1 MRIIRVFLLFVL
13 LPLLLLTVGCSEDP
27 TAEDFVNATE
37 HGVSPENTGEE
48 NSRALQAVLDELTET
63 GGTVYLPAGEYEFAE
78 NGRQTIGSHCIKMRS
93 NIRMVGDGEATV
105 LKPVGHTPQGLDM
118 FYFNEYLDRGE
129 AVYLENCSF
138 EGFVID
144 AAGTSCDTYTSA
156 GKGFM
161 FNLFRGC
168 HWKNVTVKYT
178 DGTGFG
184 VDCPIDSTMQGCTA
198 IGCGKAATE
207 DSGGASGFG
216 IGFGYRED
224 ESMSITDCQAYG
236 NRKFGFFFEHQGR
249 FNGEMYAATVKGTFT
264 VRNCRAGENLFGF
277 GGICA
282 VNTVYEQC
290 VAEDSSR
297 YGFYFEDSSGCRVDA
312 CQSKKSGEAAF
323 ALIQKETDDWPRV
336 TDVAIS
342 GCLGADSPM
351 GVLLLCEDTA
361 DPMGDNRVENC
372 QFVGVEVAA
381 RTVGRMESLVLTGN
395 RSDTRKT
402 AFEADITDFRNSGNS
417 WN

>member
-1 MRIIRVFLLFVL
+1 MRIIRVFLLFV
-13 LPLLLLTVGCSEDP
+13 PLLLLFWTVGCTEEPS
-27 TAEDFVNATE
+27 AEDFVNATE

-93 NIRMVGDGEATV
+93 NIRLVGDGEATV
-105 LKPVGHTPQGLDM
+105 LKPVGHTPRGLDM
-118 FYFNEYLDRGE
+118 FYFNEYLDTGE

-184 VDCPIDSTMQGCTA
+184 VDCPMDSTMRGCTA

-224 ESMSITDCQAYG
+224 ERMSITDCEAYG

-249 FNGEMYAATVKGTFT
+249 FNGEMYAAAVKGNFT

-312 CQSKKSGEAAF
+312 CQSKNGGEAAF
-323 ALIQKETDDWPRV
+323 ALIQKETDGWPRV
-336 TDVAIS
+336 TDVTFS

-361 DPMGDNRVENC
+361 DPMGDNRVEDC
-372 QFVGVEVAA
+372 QFVGVGVAA
-381 RTVGRMESLVLTGN
+381 RTAGRMESLVLTGN

>member
-1 MRIIRVFLLFVL
+1 MRSIRVFLLSV
-13 LPLLLLTVGCSEDP
+13 PLLLLFCTVGCTEEPS
-27 TAEDFVNATE
+27 AESFVNAIE
-37 HGVSPENTGEE
+37 RGVSPENTGEE
-48 NSRALQAVLDELTET
+48 NSRALQALLDELTEA

-93 NIRMVGDGEATV
+93 NIRIVGDGEATV
-105 LKPVGHTPQGLDM
+105 LKPVGRTPRGLDM
-118 FYFNEYLDRGE
+118 FYFNEYLDTGE

-138 EGFVID
+138 DGFVID

-178 DGTGFG
+178 EGTGFG
-184 VDCPIDSTMQGCTA
+184 VDCPIDSTIRGCTA

-216 IGFGYRED
+216 IGFGYCED
-224 ESMSITDCQAYG
+224 ESMSITDCKAYG

-249 FNGEMYAATVKGTFT
+249 FNGEMYAASVKGTFT
-264 VRNCRAGENLFGF
+264 VNNCRAAENLFGF

-282 VNTVYEQC
+282 VNTVYEEC

-312 CQSKKSGEAAF
+312 CQSKNGGEAAF
-323 ALIQKETDDWPRV
+323 ALIQTKADGSRRV
-336 TDVAIS
+336 TDVTFS
-342 GCLGADSPM
+342 GCLGADSPV

-372 QFVGVEVAA
+372 RFVGVGVAA

-395 RSDTRKT
+395 LADTRKT
-402 AFEADITDFRNSGNS
+402 AFEADITVFRNSGNS

>member
-1 MRIIRVFLLFVL
+1 MRIIRVFLLFV
-13 LPLLLLTVGCSEDP
+13 PLLLLFGTVGCTEEPS
-27 TAEDFVNATE
+27 AENFVNAVE

-48 NSRALQAVLDELTET
+48 NSRALQALLDELTEA

-78 NGRQTIGSHCIKMRS
+78 NGRQTIGSHCIQMRS
-93 NIRMVGDGEATV
+93 NIRIVGDGEATV
-105 LKPVGHTPQGLDM
+105 LKPAGRTPQGLDM

-168 HWKNVTVKYT
+168 YWKNVTVKYT

-184 VDCPIDSTMQGCTA
+184 VDCPMDSTMQGCTA

-224 ESMSITDCQAYG
+224 EGMSITDCEAYG

-249 FNGEMYAATVKGTFT
+249 FNGEMYAAAVKGIFT
-264 VRNCRAGENLFGF
+264 VRNCRAAENLFGF

-282 VNTVYEQC
+282 VNTVYEGC

-297 YGFYFEDSSGCRVDA
+297 YGFYFEDSAGCRVDA
-312 CQSKKSGEAAF
+312 CQSKNGGEAAF
-323 ALIQKETDDWPRV
+323 ALIQKETDGWPRV
-336 TDVAIS
+336 TDMAIS

-351 GVLLLCEDTA
+351 GVLLLCEDTT
-361 DPMGDNRVENC
+361 DSMGDNRVENC
-372 QFVGVEVAA
+372 QFVGVGVAA
-381 RTVGRMESLVLTGN
+381 RTAGRMESLTLTGN
-395 RSDTRKT
+395 LADTRKT
-402 AFEADITDFRNSGNS
+402 AFEADITDFLNSGNS

>member
-1 MRIIRVFLLFVL
+1 MKTIRVLLAFVL
-13 LPLLLLTVGCSEDP
+13 LPLLLLTVGCGEDR
-27 TAEDFVNATE
+27 TVDGLVNATD

-48 NSRALQAVLDELTET
+48 NSRALQALLDELTEE

-78 NGRQTIGSHCIKMRS
+78 NGSQTIGSHCIQMRS
-93 NIRMVGDGEATV
+93 NIRIVGDGETTV
-105 LKPVGHTPQGLDM
+105 LKPVGHTPRGLDL

-144 AAGTSCDTYTSA
+144 ASETSCDTYTSA

-168 HWKNVTVKYT
+168 HWKNVTVKHT

-216 IGFGYRED
+216 IGFGYCED
-224 ESMSITDCQAYG
+224 ESMSITDCEAYG

-249 FNGEMYAATVKGTFT
+249 FNGEMYAASVKGSFT
-264 VRNCRAGENLFGF
+264 VRDCFAAENIYGF

-282 VNTVYEQC
+282 VNTVYEGC
-290 VAEDSSR
+290 AAEDASR
-297 YGFYFEDSSGCRVDA
+297 YGFYFEDSAGCRVVS
-312 CQSKKSGEAAF
+312 CQSRTSGEASF
-323 ALIQKETDDWPRV
+323 ALVQTKADGAPRV
-336 TDVAIS
+336 TDVAIT
-342 GCLGADSPM
+342 GCVGADSPI

-361 DPMGDNRVENC
+361 DPMGNNRVEDC
-372 QFVGVEVAA
+372 RFVGVEVAA

-395 RSDTRKT
+395 LADTRKT
-402 AFEADITDFRNSGNS
+402 AFEADITDFLNSGNS

>member
-1 MRIIRVFLLFVL
+1 MRRIRVYLLLVL

-27 TAEDFVNATE
+27 TADGLVNATE
-37 HGVSPENTGEE
+37 RGVSPENTGEE
-48 NSRALQAVLDELTET
+48 NSRALQALLDELTEA

-93 NIRMVGDGEATV
+93 NIRIVGDGEATV
-105 LKPVGHTPQGLDM
+105 LKPVGRTPQGLDM

-144 AAGTSCDTYTSA
+144 ASGTSCDTYTSA

-168 HWKNVTVKYT
+168 HWKNVTVKHT

-184 VDCPIDSTMQGCTA
+184 VDCPMDSTMQGCTA

-224 ESMSITDCQAYG
+224 ESMSITDCESYG

-249 FNGEMYAATVKGTFT
+249 FNGDMYAASVRGTFT
-264 VRNCRAGENLFGF
+264 VRNCRAGANLFGF

-290 VAEDSSR
+290 VAENSSR

-312 CQSKKSGEAAF
+312 CQSKNGGEAAF
-323 ALIQKETDDWPRV
+323 ALIQKETDGWPRV
-336 TDVAIS
+336 TDVTFS
-342 GCLGADSPM
+342 GCLGADSPI

-372 QFVGVEVAA
+372 RFVGVEVAA
-381 RTVGRMESLVLTGN
+381 RTAGRMESLALTGN
-395 RSDTRKT
+395 QADTRKT

>member
-1 MRIIRVFLLFVL
+1 MKTARRYLYLG
-13 LPLLLLTVGCSEDP
+13 LLLLTLLLVGCSVHRSESGRI
-27 TAEDFVNATE
+27 NAMD

-48 NSRALQAVLDELTET
+48 NSRALQALLDELTEK

-78 NGRQTIGSHCIKMRS
+78 NGSQTIGSHCIKMRS
-93 NIRMVGDGEATV
+93 NIRIVGDGEATV
-105 LKPVGHTPQGLDM
+105 LKPVGHTPRGLDM
-118 FYFNEYLDRGE
+118 FYFNEYLDTGE

-144 AAGTSCDTYTSA
+144 AVGTSCDTYTSA

-168 HWKNVTVKYT
+168 HWKNVTVRYT

-184 VDCPIDSTMQGCTA
+184 VDCPIDSSMQGCTA
-198 IGCGKAATE
+198 IGCGKAATV

-216 IGFGYRED
+216 IGFGYCKD
-224 ESMSITDCQAYG
+224 ESMSFTDCEAYG
-236 NRKFGFFFEHQGR
+236 NRRFGFFFEHQGR
-249 FNGEMYAATVKGTFT
+249 FNGDMYAASAKGTFT
-264 VRNCRAGENLFGF
+264 VKDCRAEENLFGF

-282 VNTVYEQC
+282 ERIVYENC
-290 VAEDSSR
+290 VAEESAR
-297 YGFYFEDSSGCRVDA
+297 YGFYFEDSSDCRVDT
-312 CQSKKSGEAAF
+312 CQSKNGGEAAF
-323 ALIQKETDDWPRV
+323 ALVQTKADGARRV

-342 GCLGADSPM
+342 GCVGADSPI

-372 QFVGVEVAA
+372 EFVGVEVAA
-381 RTVGRMESLVLTGN
+381 RTAGRMESLVLTGN
-395 RSDTRKT
+395 RSDTQKT
-402 AFEADITDFRNSGNS
+402 AFEADISDFQNRENS